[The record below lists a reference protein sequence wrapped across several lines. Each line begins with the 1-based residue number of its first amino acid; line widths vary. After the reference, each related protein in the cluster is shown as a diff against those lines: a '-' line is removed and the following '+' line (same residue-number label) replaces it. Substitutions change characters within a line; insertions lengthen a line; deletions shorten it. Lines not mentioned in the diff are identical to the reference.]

1 MRPGAA
7 AIQQGVLL
15 GGECGCKAHPAA
27 CGLTRTNLPAQHS
40 WSTGRCFHAPT
51 AVALAAACQVTAL
64 TPLHMPMQDD
74 SFGQLGIGGEQ
85 KISSDETELASAP
98 QPAAVAGGHSFAAI
112 SAGFSHTCGLTLN
125 GSLLCWGENSG
136 AGQPPR
142 PVTNI
147 QEPTPPVWAGSD
159 EFREL
164 SFVALSAADDSTC
177 ALDAAGAL
185 WCFGEAA
192 ALAGSACA
200 C

>member
-1 MRPGAA
+1 MPPRPLCYAA
-7 AIQQGVLL
+7 LYQ
-15 GGECGCKAHPAA
+15 
-27 CGLTRTNLPAQHS
+27 
-40 WSTGRCFHAPT
+40 
-51 AVALAAACQVTAL
+51 VAAL
-64 TPLHMPMQDD
+64 TPLRMPMQDGA
-74 SFGQLGIGGEQ
+74 FGQLGIGGEQ
-85 KISSDETELASAP
+85 EISSGETELASAP
-98 QPAAVAGGHSFAAI
+98 QPLAVAGGHSFAAI
-112 SAGFSHTCGLTLN
+112 SAGFSHTCGLTIN
-125 GSLLCWGENSG
+125 GSLLCWGESFG

-177 ALDAAGAL
+177 ALDAAGTL

-200 C
+200 G